1 VASVRAYMKEL
12 AVRAAEACDRLGAF
26 LPEMEQ
32 VPAKSTRYTSG
43 TRSTRWL
50 HHVGTPPPPQHP

>member
-1 VASVRAYMKEL
+1 MKEL